1 MNDHTHDDRW
11 LSSLDGYL
19 TDPGP
24 MPSVDEPGVRQLA
37 KQYQDDC
44 YAARFEQDVAAAVDR
59 LGWMRVNAII
69 DHVKTFK

>member
-1 MNDHTHDDRW
+1 MNPHDEHWRSHYDATI
-11 LSSLDGYL
+11 

-44 YAARFEQDVAAAVDR
+44 YAARFEQDCLNAIQR
-59 LGWMRVNAII
+59 LGWARVNAIL
-69 DHVKTFK
+69 DKCREG